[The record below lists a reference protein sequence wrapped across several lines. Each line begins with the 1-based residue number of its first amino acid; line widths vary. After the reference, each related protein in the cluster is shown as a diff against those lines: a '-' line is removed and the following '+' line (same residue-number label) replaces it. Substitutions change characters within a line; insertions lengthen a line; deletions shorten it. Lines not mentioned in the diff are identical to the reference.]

1 MSGRP
6 KGSGDSNILI
16 FDKEGGTFD
25 VPFLPVEDGIYEV
38 KATTGDTHL
47 GGEDFVFRFVDCCLQ
62 DFKRKNRCKYMLPVA
77 SSL

>member
-1 MSGRP
+1 MNVLRIINERTAER
-6 KGSGDSNILI
+6 K
-16 FDKEGGTFD
+16 
-25 VPFLPVEDGIYEV
+25 YEV
-38 KATTGDTHL
+38 KATSGDTHL